1 MIFIL
6 SYEILQ
12 ENHKKIMKE
21 YNKTK
26 KRLLYKEN
34 KITDLEEEIKLL
46 KQLLNRRNKKIK
58 EKNLIIGW
66 LCDSDKQQEIN
77 KLNEQID
84 TMNKQLKE
92 KDLIIG
98 WLRDKEGKKWIL

>member
-1 MIFIL
+1 MDNQIL
-6 SYEILQ
+6 
-12 ENHKKIMKE
+12 
-21 YNKTK
+21 T
-26 KRLLYKEN
+26 
-34 KITDLEEEIKLL
+34 LEEEIKLL

-66 LCDSDKQQEIN
+66 LSDSDKQQEIN

-84 TMNKQLKE
+84 TLNKQLKE

-98 WLRDKEGKKWIL
+98 WLRDKEGKEWIL